1 MNKVRCVTFITSIAM
16 LAGATIFSYPADVSA
31 QNSQQD
37 MRDITTMELVKD
49 MGVGINLGN
58 TLESCGDWIA

>member
-37 MRDITTMELVKD
+37 PSF
-49 MGVGINLGN
+49 
-58 TLESCGDWIA
+58 TL

>member
-1 MNKVRCVTFITSIAM
+1 MFGLYYTLSVKLNLYKCIRSVYMNKVRCVTFITSIAM

-37 MRDITTMELVKD
+37 MRDI
-49 MGVGINLGN
+49 
-58 TLESCGDWIA
+58 SQR